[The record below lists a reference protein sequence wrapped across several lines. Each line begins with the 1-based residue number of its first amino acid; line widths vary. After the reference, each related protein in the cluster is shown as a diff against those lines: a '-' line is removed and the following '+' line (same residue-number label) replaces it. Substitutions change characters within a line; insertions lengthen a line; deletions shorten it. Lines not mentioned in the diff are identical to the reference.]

1 MNKKNKPHI
10 VETNQSYPNLIEG
23 LISILRNKIKEM
35 NLTNKK
41 SPEQA
46 RTIIKEIT
54 KWFMA
59 ESDVNS
65 TKNRE
70 SVQDQKKTLKK

>member
-1 MNKKNKPHI
+1 
-10 VETNQSYPNLIEG
+10 
-23 LISILRNKIKEM
+23 M

-46 RTIIKEIT
+46 RTIIEEIT
-54 KWFMA
+54 KWFVA
-59 ESDVNS
+59 ESDINS
-65 TKNRE
+65 MKNRE